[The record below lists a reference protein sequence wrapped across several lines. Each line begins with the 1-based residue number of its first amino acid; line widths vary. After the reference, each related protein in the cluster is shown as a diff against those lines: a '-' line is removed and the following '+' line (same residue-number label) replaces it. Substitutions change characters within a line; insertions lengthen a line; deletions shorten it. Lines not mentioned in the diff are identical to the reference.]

1 MSRIGKQPVAIP
13 EKVQVSVEGL
23 TVKTKGPKGELEF
36 TFAKGVNI
44 AVQDKEVVVSPDNAN
59 DKGDRSLWG
68 MTRTLVSNMVNG
80 VNTGF
85 TKSLE
90 FNGVGYK
97 AAVSGDT
104 LTLNLGYSHPIDYK
118 LPEGV
123 SAKVTKNVIEVSGC
137 SKELVGFAA
146 AKIRSFRPP
155 EPYKGKG
162 VKYSDERIIRKAGK
176 TGAKK

>member
-1 MSRIGKQPVAIP
+1 MSRIGKQPVVIP
-13 EKVQVSVEGL
+13 EKVEVNVDGL
-23 TVKTKGPKGELEF
+23 TVKTKGPKGELYF
-36 TFAKGVNI
+36 TFAEGVKI
-44 AVQDKEVVVSPDNAN
+44 EKSDKEVLVTPN
-59 DKGDRSLWG
+59 DEKDKHQRSLWG
-68 MTRTLVSNMVNG
+68 MTRTLINNMVTG
-80 VNTGF
+80 VTTGF

-97 AAVSGDT
+97 ASVSGDT

-123 SAKVTKNVIEVSGC
+123 SAKVQRNTIELSGC
-137 SKELVGFAA
+137 NKELVGFAA
-146 AKIRSFRPP
+146 AKVRSFRPP

-162 VKYSDERIIRKAGK
+162 VKYTDEVIIRKAGK